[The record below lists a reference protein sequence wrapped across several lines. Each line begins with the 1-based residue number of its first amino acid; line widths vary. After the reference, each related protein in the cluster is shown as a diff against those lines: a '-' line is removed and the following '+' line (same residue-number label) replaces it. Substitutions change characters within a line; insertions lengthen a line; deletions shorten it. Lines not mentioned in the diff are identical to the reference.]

1 MADAVPAVAAKN
13 GFRTRASTR
22 RRIRQENEKGMSGT
36 SFSTTDS
43 HRGSL
48 VMPGTVARRT
58 VQPTSF
64 LQPFGLA
71 VASLRR
77 IMKP

>member
-1 MADAVPAVAAKN
+1 MAHTVPAVAAKN
-13 GFRTRASTR
+13 GFRTRASPR
-22 RRIRQENEKGMSGT
+22 RRIWPENEKGMPGT
-36 SFSTTDS
+36 SFNTTDS

-58 VQPTSF
+58 GQPTSF

-77 IMKP
+77 ILKP